1 MGNKFFL
8 WISGCVDQNRLTCG
22 SQSDPYGPMEIR
34 GKLNFVLETPL
45 LSTSIVVIDKH
56 NKQPSIIRHWA
67 SNERKLRNCV
77 CVRARLRLYGRAF
90 ACVCT
95 YINIFIFK
103 T

>member
-77 CVRARLRLYGRAF
+77 CVRAFAVVW
-90 ACVCT
+90 ACVCVCVYVYK
-95 YINIFIFK
+95 YIYF
-103 T
+103 